1 MDLAELLFIKPD
13 GLFEL
18 AGKAYQIPAE
28 FSAREVY
35 SYRRLLEPIPDVP
48 GGTCLSDEQRSRQ
61 RAYLLRRAAVCVI
74 PGLQMRA
81 LEPLPMPSL
90 RTIHQWIFEHRPE
103 LSSAYQ
109 QLIA

>member
-1 MDLAELLFIKPD
+1 MSDLLSIKPD

-18 AGKAYQIPAE
+18 AGRAYQIPAQ

-35 SYRRLLEPIPDVP
+35 SYTRLLEPIPDVP
-48 GGTCLSDEQRSRQ
+48 GGTSLSDEQRSRQ

-81 LEPLPMPSL
+81 LEPLPLPSL
-90 RTIHQWIFEHRPE
+90 RTIHEWIAEHRPE
-103 LSSAYQ
+103 LSAAYQ
-109 QLIA
+109 QLSA